1 MDIPLLPDIVAIFCL
16 SIGVLLVCHQ
26 VKIPPIVGFLLTGV
40 LCGPTALGLVQNP
53 HAVELL
59 AEIGV
64 VLLLFSIGLE
74 MSGEELMRLKRPV
87 FVGGTAQ
94 VVLTVGAFMCL
105 GVLTGQTW
113 QQSMMYGF
121 LASLSSTAIVL
132 SRLQQKA
139 QSESPQGRLDFSVL
153 IFQDIAVVPMMLA
166 IPILAGRGDTDL
178 GGMLVSAG
186 RTLVI
191 LVGGWVLARH
201 VVPRI
206 MQLVLRTRSKELML
220 MTVLGLCFAIA
231 LGTASLGLSLALG
244 AFLAGLLLSGS
255 EYSLNVL
262 EGILPFKDVFTSLFF
277 ISVGMLLDV
286 GFLVHHLDKVF
297 LFAALLIFLKSIL
310 SLPPMLLVGY
320 PLRVSILAAMSLAQ
334 IGEFSFVLARSAVN
348 SGLMDNDGYQ
358 MFLAASIVTMMLTP
372 TVMEIAPK
380 VASFVSRHMHMPVD
394 EEAAAQRD
402 ESLKDHLIIV
412 GFGVGGKHL
421 ARTAREAGIPYVILE
436 MNPDTVSRYG
446 GKEPIHGGDASKPLV
461 LEYFG
466 IQSARVIAVVISD
479 PSAVRAITAVARK
492 LNPKVHIVVRTRFLG
507 EVDALRRLG
516 ANDVI
521 PEDFETSIEIFS
533 RVLGHYLVPRQTIER
548 FVNSIRHEYYNM
560 ARQLRMTGMDLPS
573 LADEVLTGLE
583 VVACKVEPGCAL
595 DGKRLMD
602 RNTASPSS
610 ASATPG
616 RSSRR
621 PEGTPSS
628 TATIRYSSS
637 PPPPPSRPSCPS
649 SEPIPSR
656 RGPKICRD
664 SIPPQ
669 QLKKSRHVAAKN
681 TASPR
686 TVTPGNFQQGPGRQA
701 AATAAP
707 PVYENL

>member
-26 VKIPPIVGFLLTGV
+26 IKIPPIVGFLLTGV

-94 VVLTVGAFMCL
+94 VVLTIGAFMGL
-105 GVLTGQTW
+105 GVLIGQTW
-113 QQSMMYGF
+113 QESMMYGF

-166 IPILAGRGDTDL
+166 IPILAGEGDTDI
-178 GGMLVSAG
+178 GGMLISAG

-191 LVGGWVLARH
+191 LVGGWLLARH
-201 VVPRI
+201 VVPRV

-231 LGTASLGLSLALG
+231 RGTASLGLSLALG

-286 GFLVHHLDKVF
+286 DFLVHHLDKVF
-297 LFAALLIFLKSIL
+297 LFAALLILLKSVL

-334 IGEFSFVLARSAVN
+334 IGEFSFVLASSAVN
-348 SGLMDNDGYQ
+348 GGLMDDDAYQ
-358 MFLAASIVTMMLTP
+358 MFLAASIVTMILTP
-372 TVMEIAPK
+372 TVMEAAPK
-380 VASFVSRHMHMPVD
+380 VASFVSRYLHLPID
-394 EEAAAQRD
+394 EEAAAQKD

-461 LEYFG
+461 LEHFG
-466 IQSARVIAVVISD
+466 IKNARVIAVVISD

-521 PEDFETSIEIFS
+521 PEDFETSIEVFS
-533 RVLGHYLVPRQTIER
+533 RVLGYYLVPRQTIER

-595 DGKRLMD
+595 DGKRLTD
-602 RNTASPSS
+602 TSLRRKYGVTVVGIRHAGQIIPSPGGDASLHGDDTVFLFASP
-610 ASATPG
+610 ASLTTVMPFFHAD
-616 RSSRR
+616 
-621 PEGTPSS
+621 PEPEK
-628 TATIRYSSS
+628 A
-637 PPPPPSRPSCPS
+637 
-649 SEPIPSR
+649 E
-656 RGPKICRD
+656 D
-664 SIPPQ
+664 
-669 QLKKSRHVAAKN
+669 L
-681 TASPR
+681 
-686 TVTPGNFQQGPGRQA
+686 
-701 AATAAP
+701 
-707 PVYENL
+707 

>member
-26 VKIPPIVGFLLTGV
+26 IKIPPIVGFLLTGV

-94 VVLTVGAFMCL
+94 VALTIGAFMGL
-105 GVLTGQTW
+105 GVLIGQTW
-113 QQSMMYGF
+113 QESMMYGF

-166 IPILAGRGDTDL
+166 IPILAGEGDTDIW
-178 GGMLVSAG
+178 GMLISAG

-191 LVGGWVLARH
+191 LVGGWLLARH
-201 VVPRI
+201 VVPRV

-255 EYSLNVL
+255 KYSLNVL

-286 GFLVHHLDKVF
+286 DFLVHHLDKVF
-297 LFAALLIFLKSIL
+297 LFAALLILLKSVL

-334 IGEFSFVLARSAVN
+334 IGEFSFVLASSAVN
-348 SGLMDNDGYQ
+348 GGLMDDDAYQ
-358 MFLAASIVTMMLTP
+358 MFLAASIVTMILTP
-372 TVMEIAPK
+372 TVMEAAPK
-380 VASFVSRHMHMPVD
+380 VASFVSRYLHLPID
-394 EEAAAQRD
+394 EEAAAQKD

-461 LEYFG
+461 LEHFG
-466 IQSARVIAVVISD
+466 IRNARVIAVVISD

-521 PEDFETSIEIFS
+521 PEDFETSIEVFS
-533 RVLGHYLVPRQTIER
+533 RVLGYYLVPRQTIER

-595 DGKRLMD
+595 DGKRLTD
-602 RNTASPSS
+602 TSLRRKYGVTVVGIRHAGQIIPSPGGDASLHGDDTVFLFASP
-610 ASATPG
+610 ASLTTVMPFFHAD
-616 RSSRR
+616 
-621 PEGTPSS
+621 PEPEK
-628 TATIRYSSS
+628 A
-637 PPPPPSRPSCPS
+637 
-649 SEPIPSR
+649 E
-656 RGPKICRD
+656 D
-664 SIPPQ
+664 
-669 QLKKSRHVAAKN
+669 L
-681 TASPR
+681 
-686 TVTPGNFQQGPGRQA
+686 
-701 AATAAP
+701 
-707 PVYENL
+707 

>member
-26 VKIPPIVGFLLTGV
+26 IKIPPIVGFLLTGV

-94 VVLTVGAFMCL
+94 VALTIGAFMGL
-105 GVLTGQTW
+105 GVLIGQTW
-113 QQSMMYGF
+113 QESMVYGF

-166 IPILAGRGDTDL
+166 IPILAGEGDTDIW
-178 GGMLVSAG
+178 GMLISAG

-191 LVGGWVLARH
+191 LVGGWLLARH
-201 VVPRI
+201 VVPRV

-286 GFLVHHLDKVF
+286 DFLVHHLDKVF
-297 LFAALLIFLKSIL
+297 LFAALLILLKSVL

-334 IGEFSFVLARSAVN
+334 IGEFSFVLASSAVN
-348 SGLMDNDGYQ
+348 GGLMDDDAYQ
-358 MFLAASIVTMMLTP
+358 MFLAASIVTMILTP
-372 TVMEIAPK
+372 TVMEAAPK
-380 VASFVSRHMHMPVD
+380 VASFVSRYLHLPID
-394 EEAAAQRD
+394 EEAAAPKD

-461 LEYFG
+461 LEHFG
-466 IQSARVIAVVISD
+466 IRNARVIAVVISD

-521 PEDFETSIEIFS
+521 PEDFETSIEVFS
-533 RVLGHYLVPRQTIER
+533 RVLGYYLVPRQTIER

-595 DGKRLMD
+595 DGKRLTD
-602 RNTASPSS
+602 TSLRRKYGVTVVGIRHAGQIIPSPGGDASLHGDDTVFLFASP
-610 ASATPG
+610 ASLTTVMPFFHAD
-616 RSSRR
+616 
-621 PEGTPSS
+621 PEPEK
-628 TATIRYSSS
+628 A
-637 PPPPPSRPSCPS
+637 
-649 SEPIPSR
+649 E
-656 RGPKICRD
+656 D
-664 SIPPQ
+664 
-669 QLKKSRHVAAKN
+669 L
-681 TASPR
+681 
-686 TVTPGNFQQGPGRQA
+686 
-701 AATAAP
+701 
-707 PVYENL
+707 

>member
-26 VKIPPIVGFLLTGV
+26 IKIPPIVGFLLTGV

-94 VVLTVGAFMCL
+94 VALTIGAFMGL
-105 GVLTGQTW
+105 GVLIGQTW
-113 QQSMMYGF
+113 QESMMYGF

-166 IPILAGRGDTDL
+166 IPILAGEGDTDIW
-178 GGMLVSAG
+178 GMLISAG

-191 LVGGWVLARH
+191 LVGGWLLARH
-201 VVPRI
+201 VVPRV

-286 GFLVHHLDKVF
+286 DFLVHHLDKVF
-297 LFAALLIFLKSIL
+297 LFAALLILLKSVL

-334 IGEFSFVLARSAVN
+334 IGEFSFVLASSAVN
-348 SGLMDNDGYQ
+348 GGLMDDDAYQ
-358 MFLAASIVTMMLTP
+358 MFLAASIVTMILTP
-372 TVMEIAPK
+372 TVMEAAPK
-380 VASFVSRHMHMPVD
+380 VASFVSRYLHLPID
-394 EEAAAQRD
+394 EEAAAQKD

-461 LEYFG
+461 LEHFG
-466 IQSARVIAVVISD
+466 IRNARVIAVVISD

-521 PEDFETSIEIFS
+521 PEDFETSIEVFS
-533 RVLGHYLVPRQTIER
+533 RVLGYYLVPRQTIER

-560 ARQLRMTGMDLPS
+560 ARPLRMTGMDLPS

-595 DGKRLMD
+595 DGKRLTD
-602 RNTASPSS
+602 TSLRRKYGVTVVGIRHAGQIIPSPGGDASLHGDDTVFLFASP
-610 ASATPG
+610 ASLTTVMPFFHAD
-616 RSSRR
+616 
-621 PEGTPSS
+621 PEPEK
-628 TATIRYSSS
+628 A
-637 PPPPPSRPSCPS
+637 
-649 SEPIPSR
+649 E
-656 RGPKICRD
+656 D
-664 SIPPQ
+664 
-669 QLKKSRHVAAKN
+669 L
-681 TASPR
+681 
-686 TVTPGNFQQGPGRQA
+686 
-701 AATAAP
+701 
-707 PVYENL
+707 

>member
-1 MDIPLLPDIVAIFCL
+1 
-16 SIGVLLVCHQ
+16 
-26 VKIPPIVGFLLTGV
+26 
-40 LCGPTALGLVQNP
+40 
-53 HAVELL
+53 
-59 AEIGV
+59 
-64 VLLLFSIGLE
+64 
-74 MSGEELMRLKRPV
+74 
-87 FVGGTAQ
+87 
-94 VVLTVGAFMCL
+94 
-105 GVLTGQTW
+105 
-113 QQSMMYGF
+113 
-121 LASLSSTAIVL
+121 
-132 SRLQQKA
+132 
-139 QSESPQGRLDFSVL
+139 
-153 IFQDIAVVPMMLA
+153 
-166 IPILAGRGDTDL
+166 
-178 GGMLVSAG
+178 
-186 RTLVI
+186 
-191 LVGGWVLARH
+191 
-201 VVPRI
+201 
-206 MQLVLRTRSKELML
+206 
-220 MTVLGLCFAIA
+220 
-231 LGTASLGLSLALG
+231 
-244 AFLAGLLLSGS
+244 
-255 EYSLNVL
+255 
-262 EGILPFKDVFTSLFF
+262 
-277 ISVGMLLDV
+277 MLLDV

-461 LEYFG
+461 LEH
-466 IQSARVIAVVISD
+466 
-479 PSAVRAITAVARK
+479 
-492 LNPKVHIVVRTRFLG
+492 PKVHIVVRTRFLG

-516 ANDVI
+516 ADDVI

-602 RNTASPSS
+602 TSLRKKYGVTVVGIRHAGQIIPSPGGDAFLHGDDTVFLFASP
-610 ASATPG
+610 ASLTTVMPFF
-616 RSSRR
+616 RTN
-621 PEGTPSS
+621 PEPER
-628 TATIRYSSS
+628 A
-637 PPPPPSRPSCPS
+637 
-649 SEPIPSR
+649 E
-656 RGPKICRD
+656 D
-664 SIPPQ
+664 
-669 QLKKSRHVAAKN
+669 L
-681 TASPR
+681 
-686 TVTPGNFQQGPGRQA
+686 
-701 AATAAP
+701 
-707 PVYENL
+707 

>member
-220 MTVLGLCFAIA
+220 MTVLGLCFAI
-231 LGTASLGLSLALG
+231 ALG

-602 RNTASPSS
+602 TSLRKKYGVTVVGIRHAGQIIPSPGGDAFLHGDDTVFLFASP
-610 ASATPG
+610 ASLTTVMPFF
-616 RSSRR
+616 RTD
-621 PEGTPSS
+621 PEPER
-628 TATIRYSSS
+628 A
-637 PPPPPSRPSCPS
+637 
-649 SEPIPSR
+649 E
-656 RGPKICRD
+656 D
-664 SIPPQ
+664 
-669 QLKKSRHVAAKN
+669 L
-681 TASPR
+681 
-686 TVTPGNFQQGPGRQA
+686 
-701 AATAAP
+701 
-707 PVYENL
+707 

>member
-231 LGTASLGLSLALG
+231 LGTASLGLSLA
-244 AFLAGLLLSGS
+244 GLLLSGS

-461 LEYFG
+461 LEHFG

-516 ANDVI
+516 ADDVI

-602 RNTASPSS
+602 TSLRKKYGVTVVIRHAGQIIPSPGGDAFLHGDDTVFLFASPTSL
-610 ASATPG
+610 TTVMPFF
-616 RSSRR
+616 RTD
-621 PEGTPSS
+621 PEPER
-628 TATIRYSSS
+628 A
-637 PPPPPSRPSCPS
+637 
-649 SEPIPSR
+649 E
-656 RGPKICRD
+656 D
-664 SIPPQ
+664 
-669 QLKKSRHVAAKN
+669 L
-681 TASPR
+681 
-686 TVTPGNFQQGPGRQA
+686 
-701 AATAAP
+701 
-707 PVYENL
+707 

>member
-461 LEYFG
+461 LEHFG

-492 LNPKVHIVVRTRFLG
+492 LNPQSTHRGTYPLPRRSGRPPAAWCRRRHPRGFRNVHRNLLPRAR
-507 EVDALRRLG
+507 AL
-516 ANDVI
+516 
-521 PEDFETSIEIFS
+521 
-533 RVLGHYLVPRQTIER
+533 
-548 FVNSIRHEYYNM
+548 
-560 ARQLRMTGMDLPS
+560 
-573 LADEVLTGLE
+573 
-583 VVACKVEPGCAL
+583 
-595 DGKRLMD
+595 
-602 RNTASPSS
+602 
-610 ASATPG
+610 
-616 RSSRR
+616 
-621 PEGTPSS
+621 
-628 TATIRYSSS
+628 
-637 PPPPPSRPSCPS
+637 SRPAP
-649 SEPIPSR
+649 
-656 RGPKICRD
+656 D
-664 SIPPQ
+664 
-669 QLKKSRHVAAKN
+669 H
-681 TASPR
+681 R
-686 TVTPGNFQQGPGRQA
+686 TVREQHPARILQHGP
-701 AATAAP
+701 TAPHDRHGSALP
-707 PVYENL
+707 R